1 MPPSMLSMP
10 FELRDVP
17 AARSEAAGRN
27 RRRLA
32 FWLFVV
38 AFMILVMVGL
48 GGATRLSGS
57 GLSIMRWAPLDGA
70 LPPLTH
76 AAWEH
81 LFALYKAIPQYKLVN
96 QGFGLAGFQHIF
108 WLEWVHRL
116 WGRLI
121 GLAVIVPLAW
131 FWWRGELVPGLA
143 PRLLLFFVLGGLQGV
158 LGWLMVSTGF
168 RADSTSVAPPFL
180 VAHLCLA
187 LVLYAAILWTAL
199 SLLTPRPAPLAG
211 ARALYRLN
219 LLVLCLIA
227 LTIAAGGLVA
237 GTHAGFIYNTFPLM
251 EGHLIPPN
259 YAELTPFLANLIR
272 NPASVQFDHRLLAT
286 LTALTTLATLVVAFR
301 SRLPAP
307 PRRAFAALGLVVVV
321 QYSLG
326 VATLLAVVP
335 LGLAV
340 AHQITA
346 SLLLTAAIVALHAI
360 RGASSPDPSIPAP
373 GRA

>member
-1 MPPSMLSMP
+1 MPPSMLSTP
-10 FELRDVP
+10 FELRDFP
-17 AARSEAAGRN
+17 AARAGAAAHN
-27 RRRLA
+27 RRLLA

-38 AFMILVMVGL
+38 AGMILVMVAL

-57 GLSIMRWAPLDGA
+57 GLSIMRWAPLDGV

-76 AAWEH
+76 ARWEH
-81 LFALYKAIPQYKLVN
+81 LFALYKTIPQYKLVN

-131 FWWRGELVPGLA
+131 FWWRGQLVPGLA
-143 PRLLLFFVLGGLQGV
+143 PRLLLLFVLGGLQGV
-158 LGWLMVSTGF
+158 LGWMMVSTGF
-168 RADSTSVAPPFL
+168 RPDSTSVAPPFL

-187 LVLYAAILWTAL
+187 LALYAAILWTAL
-199 SLLTPRPAPLAG
+199 SLLTPRPVPLAG

-219 LLVLCLIA
+219 LLVVSLIA

-259 YAELTPFLANLIR
+259 YAELTPFLANPIR
-272 NPASVQFDHRLLAT
+272 NLAAVQFDHRLLAT

-301 SRLPAP
+301 SRLPAL
-307 PRRAFAALGLVVVV
+307 PRCAFAALGLVVVV

-335 LGLAV
+335 IGLAV

-346 SLLLTAAIVALHAI
+346 SLLLTAALVALHSL
-360 RGASSPDPSIPAP
+360 RGAVPAAPARSSS
-373 GRA
+373 